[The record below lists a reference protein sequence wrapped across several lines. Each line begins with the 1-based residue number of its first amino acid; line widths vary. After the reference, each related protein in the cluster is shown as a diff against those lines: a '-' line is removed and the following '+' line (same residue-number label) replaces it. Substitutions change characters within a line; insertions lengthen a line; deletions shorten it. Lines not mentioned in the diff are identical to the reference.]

1 MKVGRIKMTPTNEYV
16 EGRNGG
22 YYVAGTRIGL
32 DVVVYDFRL
41 GRSAEAIFEAYPS
54 IGSLAKVYGAITF
67 ILEHPDAVEA
77 YLKDQ
82 DRVMRAAQEKAQAIV
97 DEAAN
102 KHEEML
108 DQNEIVQRAR
118 TTAEV
123 VLREAE
129 ERARKIREG
138 ADQYAAQV
146 LAEMEG
152 RLAGALGA
160 VRKGRE
166 TLNRQ
171 PAQPAA
177 AAPAAAPLAEAAA
190 KSKRAAFDLQN
201 ATEEDTTQ
209 LESVKA

>member
-1 MKVGRIKMTPTNEYV
+1 MSVYRVLDKLESYVHEGTWLPAGYRVLSEERLIEFVEKIRASLPEEVGR
-16 EGRNGG
+16 
-22 YYVAGTRIGL
+22 
-32 DVVVYDFRL
+32 
-41 GRSAEAIFEAYPS
+41 
-54 IGSLAKVYGAITF
+54 AKIIA
-67 ILEHPDAVEA
+67 
-77 YLKDQ
+77 KDQ

-97 DEAAN
+97 DEAAS

-129 ERARKIREG
+129 ERARKVREG

-166 TLNRQ
+166 TLARQ
-171 PAQPAA
+171 PQA
-177 AAPAAAPLAEAAA
+177 AAPAKPAAQPLADAAA

-201 ATEEDTTQ
+201 AEEETTK
-209 LESVKA
+209 LESVEA